1 MTVSRFTA
9 DGLSLAVSD
18 SQGAGNPVIFQ
29 HGLGGDARQT
39 VEVFP
44 EEPAFRRVTLECRGH
59 GQSDAGELSALSL
72 ATFARDLE
80 AFIDERFDKPIILGG
95 ISMGAALALQIAVRC
110 PQRVAA
116 LILARPAWTVTAAP
130 VNMQPYAR
138 VGKLLS
144 EHEPDRARAI
154 FEESDTARRLAV
166 EAPDNLASLRS
177 FFTRQPQAVTAALL
191 TSIAGDGP
199 GVDWQNVERI
209 TVPTLVIGHRRD
221 ASHPFTYAVELSRRI
236 STATL
241 VQITAKA
248 EDRVRYLSDFRRAML
263 EFLSG
268 TPT

>member
-1 MTVSRFTA
+1 MTVSRFTVN
-9 DGLSLAVSD
+9 GLSLAVSD
-18 SQGAGNPVIFQ
+18 SQGAGKPVVFQ

-44 EEPAFRRVTLECRGH
+44 QTPAFRRITLECRGH
-59 GQSDAGELSALSL
+59 GQSDPGELSALSL
-72 ATFARDLE
+72 ATFAGDVE
-80 AFIDERFDKPIILGG
+80 AFVDERFDEPVILGG

-116 LILARPAWTVTAAP
+116 LIVARPAWTVTAAP
-130 VNMQPYAR
+130 VNMQPYAM

-144 EHEPDRARAI
+144 DYEPDRARTI
-154 FEESDTARRLAV
+154 FEESDIARRLAV

-177 FFTRQPQAVTAALL
+177 FFTRPPQAVTAALL

-199 GVDWQNVERI
+199 GVDWQNIERI
-209 TVPTLVIGHRRD
+209 TVPTLVIGHGRD
-221 ASHPFTYAVELSRRI
+221 ACHPFTHAVELSQRI

-248 EDRVRYLSDFRRAML
+248 DDRARYLSDFRSALL
-263 EFLSG
+263 EFLRG
-268 TPT
+268 LMR